1 MTFELQMDMVPTTNF
16 GLVAA
21 SAQAVDNGCWKTG
34 LNK

>member
-1 MTFELQMDMVPTTNF
+1 MTSALQMDMVPKMNF

-21 SAQAVDNGCWKTG
+21 SALAVDNGCWKTG